1 MSAVQYL
8 GHSTVV
14 VDLDG
19 TQLVTD
25 PLLRR
30 RVGHLL
36 RAGPVASL
44 GELDGVLISHA
55 HHDHLDR
62 PSIARLDPAIPVVVP
77 RGLGQLLKRRAHVV
91 EIDVGEEVTFG
102 ELTVRAT
109 EAVHAGKRAGGRASG
124 PALGYEIRGSKRI
137 YFAGDTDLFP
147 GMDGLVPDLDV
158 ALIPIWGWGPN
169 LGRGEHLDPASA
181 AEAIRRLKPRIA
193 IPIHWGTYRPF
204 HRGSGARFLRQP
216 AEDFAREMAAQ
227 APDVEV
233 RVLQPGETLA
243 L

>member
-1 MSAVQYL
+1 
-8 GHSTVV
+8 
-14 VDLDG
+14 
-19 TQLVTD
+19 
-25 PLLRR
+25 
-30 RVGHLL
+30 
-36 RAGPVASL
+36 
-44 GELDGVLISHA
+44 
-55 HHDHLDR
+55 
-62 PSIARLDPAIPVVVP
+62 
-77 RGLGQLLKRRAHVV
+77 
-91 EIDVGEEVTFG
+91 VTFG

-147 GMDGLVPDLDV
+147 GMEGLVANLDL

-204 HRGSGARFLRQP
+204 HRGSRARFLRQP
-216 AEDFAREMAAQ
+216 AEDFVRETAAQ

-233 RVLQPGETLA
+233 RVLRPGETLE